1 MDEIDTL
8 LSNVPEIEERVGYNF
23 KNKHLLLSA
32 FIHCSFLNENRGIVD
47 QHNERLEFLGDTV
60 LGLIV
65 SEYLY
70 QKLPYTP
77 EGELSHLRSRLVDAS
92 ACAGYVQELG
102 IGDYVL
108 LGRGEKQND
117 GRGRESIRADLL
129 EALIGAIY
137 LDGGIEEAKKLV
149 NKRLIDSI
157 EETLSTPDTNWKAK
171 LQDWC
176 QKRYHEPPNY
186 ELIQEIGPDHEKI
199 FEVSVMVRGEVLGS
213 GQGGSK
219 KEAQQEAAKQALER
233 IDGEG

>member
-1 MDEIDTL
+1 
-8 LSNVPEIEERVGYNF
+8 
-23 KNKHLLLSA
+23 
-32 FIHCSFLNENRGIVD
+32 LNENRGIVD

-137 LDGGIEEAKKLV
+137 LDGGIEEAKELV
-149 NKRLIDSI
+149 TKRLIDSI
-157 EETLSTPDTNWKAK
+157 EETLATPDTNWKAK

-213 GQGGSK
+213 GQGASK